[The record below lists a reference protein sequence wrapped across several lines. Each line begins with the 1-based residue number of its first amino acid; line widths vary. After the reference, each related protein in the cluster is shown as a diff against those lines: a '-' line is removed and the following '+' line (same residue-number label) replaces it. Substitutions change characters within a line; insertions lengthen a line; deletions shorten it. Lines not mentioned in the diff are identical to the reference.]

1 MDCLF
6 IAVFDSLGQILLFT
20 VPRSLMLYPD
30 VTTMLNVLLASKNP
44 IKSVKKKNSV
54 VNIALILH
62 YTRVGASSSAGKGL
76 MQGAELVGSGGRQYR
91 INLL

>member
-20 VPRSLMLYPD
+20 VLRSLMLYPD

-44 IKSVKKKNSV
+44 IKSVKKKKQCSKYCPDFT
-54 VNIALILH
+54 LH
-62 YTRVGASSSAGKGL
+62 QSWC
-76 MQGAELVGSGGRQYR
+76 
-91 INLL
+91 